1 MKPGV
6 TTEFETTEFAGITA
20 KIINPYPSPFTVLD
34 MTIKPGFGAPAHIS
48 STEDKLFIV
57 IEGQLKYLIGDKTET
72 VGPGARV
79 IIPRGVI
86 HGFTN
91 IGVGDARG
99 CPRARREWRPL
110 EAATSTVAKS
120 ETKRVGASCATAYR
134 ADLSNTRLDANA

>member
-6 TTEFETTEFAGITA
+6 TTEFETREFAGITA

-48 STEDKLFIV
+48 STEGKLFML

-79 IIPRGVI
+79 IIPRGI
-86 HGFTN
+86 TRGFTN
-91 IGVGDARG
+91 VGVGDARHILVST
-99 CPRARREWRPL
+99 PRRHEEFFRDLHNIPEPCEQHRDQLPAIAQRHDQAVVGPL
-110 EAATSTVAKS
+110 P
-120 ETKRVGASCATAYR
+120 
-134 ADLSNTRLDANA
+134 